1 VVWFS
6 YVPLNIPTPHS
17 SRSIRLGDPW
27 STQLMAQF
35 HLVPSTPDPAW
46 TAVNVT
52 SYLGRST
59 GPRMFRFDEGD
70 PLLPLP
76 YPAVGCTQKD
86 QNVTVQPWESR
97 IPGSP
102 RSSLARRVF
111 RPTLALEHPLV
122 VTEDD
127 GEDEGEDEADDGP
140 AESWE
145 NLWFE
150 RRYKN
155 SWMVVATRSMV
166 SVVDRSPI
174 YSLPKFKRKM
184 RALKQ
189 REVCA
194 CNHL

>member
-1 VVWFS
+1 
-6 YVPLNIPTPHS
+6 
-17 SRSIRLGDPW
+17 
-27 STQLMAQF
+27 MAQF
-35 HLVPSTPDPAW
+35 YLVPSTPDPAW

-59 GPRMFRFDEGD
+59 DPRMLRFGESG